1 MVPSGLKLDNALW
14 AFALEIY
21 PSLSQPMLSIQSKG
35 GRVNLM
41 LAALWSASEQIEWPD
56 SVPDAIEQWHQKI
69 LPIRSQ
75 RMSLRSQLEEYPELE
90 ALYKHL
96 KGVELNMERVEIAML
111 HQWLAPEIKANHSVT
126 PQYNLDRVLMGITGI
141 DQERGAILQQLL
153 KPQA

>member
-21 PSLSQPMLSIQSKG
+21 PSLAEPMLSIQSKG

-56 SVPDAIEQWHQKI
+56 SVPDAIEQWHQQI
-69 LPIRSQ
+69 LPIRSH
-75 RMSLRSQLEEYPELE
+75 RMSLKPQLSDYPELE
-90 ALYKHL
+90 PLYQHL

-111 HQWLAPEIKANHSVT
+111 HQWLAPLGHAANPISY
-126 PQYNLDRVLMGITGI
+126 QSNLDRVLASITGV
-141 DQERGAILQQLL
+141 DQEKGAILQHL
-153 KPQA
+153 KPRA

>member
-1 MVPSGLKLDNALW
+1 MVPLGLKLDNALW

-21 PSLSQPMLSIQSKG
+21 PSLAQPMLSIQSKG

-56 SVPDAIEQWHQKI
+56 SIPDTIETWHQKI

-75 RMSLRSQLEEYPELE
+75 RMSLKPQLEEYPELE
-90 ALYKHL
+90 PLYKHL

-111 HQWLAPEIKANHSVT
+111 HQWLASKIKANHSVT
-126 PQYNLDRVLMGITGI
+126 PQYNLDRVLVEITGI
-141 DQERGAILQQLL
+141 DQEKGAILQRL